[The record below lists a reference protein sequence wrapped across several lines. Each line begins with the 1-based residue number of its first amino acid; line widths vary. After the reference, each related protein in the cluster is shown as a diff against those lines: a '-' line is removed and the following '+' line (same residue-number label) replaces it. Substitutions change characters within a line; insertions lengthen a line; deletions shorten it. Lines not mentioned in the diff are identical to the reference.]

1 VATRPSTLKMNL
13 NNNAAPVSLSRVIA
27 SFFYLLIFPVM
38 LFFLAGDWRWTEGWV
53 YSVIFLLMSFGT
65 LLYLYF
71 HDPALLKER
80 FGSPLQQAQKPWDRV
95 LLLVFFLEFIV
106 WFEIMPL
113 DARRFGW
120 SPPFPLWVRATGA
133 FLQIVATYLVFE
145 AMRENTFAAPVVK
158 MQKERGQK
166 VISTGL
172 YGVVRHPMYAGAT
185 LLFISAPLLLGS
197 IAGLALGLVLILT
210 IGARAVGEEAMLKQ
224 ELEGYRDYMRK
235 VKWRMIPYVF

>member
-1 VATRPSTLKMNL
+1 MSAATVPLSK
-13 NNNAAPVSLSRVIA
+13 VIGSL
-27 SFFYLLIFPVM
+27 FYLLLFPII

-53 YSVIFLLMSFGT
+53 NSVIFLLMSFGT

-80 FGSPLQQAQKPWDRV
+80 FASPIQQTQKPWDKV
-95 LLLVFFLEFIV
+95 LLLLFFVEYIV
-106 WFEIMPL
+106 WFAIMPL

-120 SPPFPLWVRATGA
+120 SPAFPFWVRATGA
-133 FLQIVATYLVFE
+133 LLQIFATYLVFE

-172 YGVVRHPMYAGAT
+172 YGIVRHPMYAGAT
-185 LLFISAPLLLGS
+185 LLFISAPLVLGS
-197 IAGLALGLVLILT
+197 IAGLALGVVLILT
-210 IGARAVGEEAMLKQ
+210 IGARAVGEEAMLKE
-224 ELEGYRDYMRK
+224 ELDGYRDYMRK

>member
-1 VATRPSTLKMNL
+1 MKS
-13 NNNAAPVSLSRVIA
+13 NNETPVSLSKLIG
-27 SFFYLLIFPVM
+27 SFFYLLLFPVI
-38 LFFLAGDWRWTEGWV
+38 LFSLAGDWRWTEGWV

-65 LLYLYF
+65 LFYLYF
-71 HDPALLKER
+71 HDPELLKER
-80 FGSPLQQAQKPWDRV
+80 FGSPIQQTQKPWDKV
-95 LLLVFFLEFIV
+95 LLLLFFVEFIV
-106 WFEIMPL
+106 WFAIMPL
-113 DARRFGW
+113 DARRYAW
-120 SPPFPLWVRATGA
+120 SPPFPLWLRALGA
-133 FLQIVATYLVFE
+133 LLQIIATYLVFE

-172 YGVVRHPMYAGAT
+172 YAIVRHPMYAGAT

-210 IGARAVGEEAMLKQ
+210 IGARSVGEEEMLKA
-224 ELEGYRDYMRK
+224 ELDGYRDYMRK